1 MNRETKAFD
10 SRFAPP
16 AAVLSLPVRLTNRGP
31 VVRAGFLIDSGA
43 DRTAVPLVAAAVAGF
58 DPATAETR
66 RMLDYDGTAT
76 DVPAAD
82 FTLTL
87 LGRPVGGVFVTVGTS
102 YGLLGRDV
110 LQFFRFTLDGPAGTL
125 TIED

>member
-1 MNRETKAFD
+1 
-10 SRFAPP
+10 
-16 AAVLSLPVRLTNRGP
+16 
-31 VVRAGFLIDSGA
+31 
-43 DRTAVPLVAAAVAGF
+43 
-58 DPATAETR
+58 
-66 RMLDYDGTAT
+66 MLDYDGTAT

-87 LGRPVGGVFVTVGTS
+87 LGRPVGGVFVTVGTN

-125 TIED
+125 TVEG